1 MDKAELKQNIRKVK
15 KFLKERDYS
24 KIDIGI
30 ELIRSLNEPNIFKE
44 LLEGTLIEEDGVLKK
59 IRHLLYQVLQNLIYI
74 IVSRGGVK
82 LIVSPCTKE
91 LK

>member
-1 MDKAELKQNIRKVK
+1 MIKAELNQNIRKVK

-44 LLEGTLIEEDGVLKK
+44 LLGRMSYNYKRCCEANRFAL
-59 IRHLLYQVLQNLIYI
+59 H
-74 IVSRGGVK
+74 
-82 LIVSPCTKE
+82 
-91 LK
+91 